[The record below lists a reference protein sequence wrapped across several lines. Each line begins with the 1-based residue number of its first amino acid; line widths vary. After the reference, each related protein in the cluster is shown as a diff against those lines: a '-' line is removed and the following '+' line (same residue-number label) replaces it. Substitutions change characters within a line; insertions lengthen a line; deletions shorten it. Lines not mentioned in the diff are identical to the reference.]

1 MEEIHWSLVEPGEV
15 LWELKDLCRADG
27 IGAVANDLDGVEAPK
42 SQEEQDHLVLT
53 IAKQAVL
60 ALDMQVP
67 HHRQVRTKHMLATQ
81 RCKREKRYLH
91 MQENAHMRETAYTP
105 RVQLCTFS

>member
-1 MEEIHWSLVEPGEV
+1 M
-15 LWELKDLCRADG
+15 LWELKDRCRADG
-27 IGAVANDLDGVEAPK
+27 IGTVAKDLDGVEVPK
-42 SQEEQDHLVLT
+42 SQGERDHLVLT

-60 ALDMQVP
+60 APNMQVP

-91 MQENAHMRETAYTP
+91 MLENAHMRETAYTP